1 MLGGFHPHHHP
12 RHPPA
17 TIEAPA
23 MTHPI
28 YAVTVYEVT
37 QVHGAFHVM
46 NTLDHFPVPTVF
58 DSLREALE
66 YADNGELSP
75 DAVDVLLSFPK

>member
-1 MLGGFHPHHHP
+1 MNDHL
-12 RHPPA
+12 
-17 TIEAPA
+17 
-23 MTHPI
+23 I

-37 QVHGAFHVM
+37 QVNGEFHVV

-75 DAVDVLLSFPK
+75 DALAVLLAFPK